1 MSRSQQGLQKP
12 SSLLMLDK
20 MKADLVTCTKE
31 ARRGT
36 DLRWVGRT
44 QLRLKARE
52 GSLGLDLAAA
62 DLAGVLIWAEAMDRV
77 LQWVMEVI
85 LEVQEPW
92 REAMEVLG

>member
-31 ARRGT
+31 ARRGMG
-36 DLRWVGRT
+36 LRWVGRT

-62 DLAGVLIWAEAMDRV
+62 DLAGVLIWAEVTDRV
-77 LQWVMEVI
+77 LRWVMEVI
-85 LEVQEPW
+85 LEDQDPW
-92 REAMEVLG
+92 LEAMEVLE